1 MKKII
6 VNEQVLKHIL
16 MEMTKEKLAINEAI
30 SVKDAYNR
38 FYVGEIEREIY
49 DAAMDGTANMTPFHK
64 LLIDVIIST
73 NETDKNMAKAL
84 ALCGAGAWRQAD
96 ANKRQLMLK
105 GAKSGE
111 LDTSSATAFIESLKN
126 LLNTDTTTKKQMAD
140 SGLVTLYE
148 DDAILVTCTLSY
160 AASTKYYGMTSWC
173 TASDI
178 GGRYNGFYMFKRYVY
193 CGNPEPVCVLVQVV
207 VKNDKSQMVQFT
219 VDRYGEIDE
228 DCIMNREDEGIT
240 PYMLQRM
247 IKNAGSNLTME
258 RLLSDNDWENLCTKC
273 GECFR
278 KESKYWKTKTAEMAK
293 QVQAKIDEVI
303 GHGSVISQYE
313 ETIIEEWD
321 EYGIDFSDEGFG
333 DDLDINPNF
342 IDDENFSICELH
354 GDGDYCVIIVGPV
367 SESFAWLDSIDD
379 VDDEIN
385 VNTVTRRVF
394 ICVRENNRLRVI
406 RELPNIYSSAAG
418 RGNICR
424 IMSKNWADYGDYSYC
439 MINLLNGEELPYIYA
454 PVGGLRGGYEFL
466 RQTENPNIADIV
478 DCRSV
483 KKIGEIQAPTSFI
496 WDDDVRVTTVDGQV
510 VAVGDYLKQITG
522 Q

>member
-178 GGRYNGFYMFKRYVY
+178 GGRYNGFYMFVAAQTSHASSAAS
-193 CGNPEPVCVLVQVV
+193 EA
-207 VKNDKSQMVQFT
+207 F
-219 VDRYGEIDE
+219 
-228 DCIMNREDEGIT
+228 CIMHRGQKYKLSHSLQYYYDLLPTYGNTVLSIFSRYWDSLYRISSQLKSIEPDVDNLILPKYEKLCALYQKHGHEPPSLENYAKAFKFPFERSCFSGHVHGCIIDLDYSNHVFFNPYDGTIT
-240 PYMLQRM
+240 PYFGTDRVFKYVYENTASLISDRIPEMLPGFLKSGVVINSVLPAALSSTTLENMSSSEIDRILRNFSRQDS
-247 IKNAGSNLTME
+247 KTLELYKG
-258 RLLSDNDWENLCTKC
+258 LLSN
-273 GECFR
+273 
-278 KESKYWKTKTAEMAK
+278 Y
-293 QVQAKIDEVI
+293 Q
-303 GHGSVISQYE
+303 
-313 ETIIEEWD
+313 
-321 EYGIDFSDEGFG
+321 
-333 DDLDINPNF
+333 
-342 IDDENFSICELH
+342 
-354 GDGDYCVIIVGPV
+354 
-367 SESFAWLDSIDD
+367 
-379 VDDEIN
+379 
-385 VNTVTRRVF
+385 
-394 ICVRENNRLRVI
+394 
-406 RELPNIYSSAAG
+406 
-418 RGNICR
+418 
-424 IMSKNWADYGDYSYC
+424 
-439 MINLLNGEELPYIYA
+439 
-454 PVGGLRGGYEFL
+454 
-466 RQTENPNIADIV
+466 
-478 DCRSV
+478 
-483 KKIGEIQAPTSFI
+483 
-496 WDDDVRVTTVDGQV
+496 
-510 VAVGDYLKQITG
+510 
-522 Q
+522 

>member
-16 MEMTKEKLAINEAI
+16 MEMTKEKFAINEAI

-38 FYVGEIEREIY
+38 FYAGEIEREIY

-84 ALCGAGAWRQAD
+84 ALCGAGAWRQSD
-96 ANKRQLMLK
+96 ASKRQLMLR

-111 LDTSSATAFIESLKN
+111 LDTSSATAFVESLKN
-126 LLNTDTTTKKQMAD
+126 LLNTDTTSKKQMAD

-193 CGNPEPVCVLVQVV
+193 SGNEEPVCVLVQVV

-219 VDRYGEIDE
+219 VDRWAEIDE
-228 DCIMNREDEGIT
+228 DCIMNREDESIT

-247 IKNAGSNLTME
+247 IKNAGSNLTVE
-258 RLLSDNDWENLCTKC
+258 RLLSDNNWEELCTKC
-273 GECFR
+273 GECFE
-278 KESKYWKTKTAEMAK
+278 KETEYWKGKTAEMAK
-293 QVQAKIDEVI
+293 QVQAKIDKVI
-303 GHGSVISQYE
+303 GHGSIISQYE
-313 ETIIEEWD
+313 ETFIEEWD
-321 EYGIDFSDEGFG
+321 EYGIDFSDDGYGE
-333 DDLDINPNF
+333 DLDINANY
-342 IDDENFSICELH
+342 IDDEKFSIYEIH
-354 GDGDYCVIIVGPV
+354 GDSNYCVVVVGPI
-367 SESFAWLDSIDD
+367 SESFAWLDS
-379 VDDEIN
+379 VDDEIG
-385 VNTVTRRVF
+385 VSTVSKRVF

-406 RELPNIYSSAAG
+406 RELPNIYTSASG

-424 IMSKNWADYGDYSYC
+424 IMSRKWAQYGDYSYY
-439 MINLLNGEELPYIYA
+439 MVNLLTGEELPYIYA
-454 PVGGLRGGYEFL
+454 PVGALRGGYEFL

-483 KKIGEIQAPTSFI
+483 KKIGEIQAPPFFI
-496 WDDDVRVTTVDGQV
+496 WDDDVRVTTVDGQIV
-510 VAVGDYLKQITG
+510 TIGDYLKQITG